1 MCSCHV
7 LCVHSIP
14 RIAHFRLNFPGSCC
28 APRWLMSEIKFEAS
42 GLAQDWDYV
51 EVLRER
57 MRTGQGLLVGTLHE
71 LTVQRAC
78 KNIDVLTPVLARC
91 AEAKP

>member
-1 MCSCHV
+1 MQVLGSVGRVQLPC

-57 MRTGQGLLVGTLHE
+57 MRTGHA
-71 LTVQRAC
+71 RFAC
-78 KNIDVLTPVLARC
+78 GHA
-91 AEAKP
+91 A